1 MTSSPSP
8 FSNTSKFQV
17 LPTPT
22 TLLFTQPVNNNI
34 TINNIGNVAQ
44 NIRQTNTQNGTYI
57 HHQQQQQQ
65 QQQQQSM
72 SSGTITTPTNIVRL
86 NQTSLAQNQFGSQT
100 IWTNNPSQPSQKI
113 QYSMPIQK
121 EISSPVIQQQSSIL
135 PAKLVTQPVVRQT
148 VTAQQAPKFTEAQ
161 INDFVAKCRTF
172 LTTLLKLAEKQAP
185 EKLPMVRSCI
195 QDLLDGTIDPESF
208 TQRLHTL
215 YKSQPHTSL
224 VPFFKLALPHMRQM
238 VKNTFGRPI
247 TIELLEKLNLP
258 SSKSIPTAT
267 AAITPTTTSRVVVNP
282 SLLTQQ
288 STSGIQQPLLY
299 TTVQPQQKINLL
311 QQTSQSGLFSSTAS
325 LLGQQ
330 QQLQQQARAQI
341 NITGIRPIVASVS
354 PSSNTNLLSGQQ
366 QIQPVSQT
374 IIQPSDS
381 ILQRTFLSPSAT
393 HPQPQ
398 IITVNHQ
405 SIRTEIVTSQ
415 STSLI
420 NTTSFQQPQT
430 QIQIQPK
437 ITIKH
442 DDESTDDIHGNNGL
456 LTAAAAPAD
465 DRHTRH
471 IAHDSRLLPASI
483 LRRHFDHLIK
493 KDKRSEGGHVTI
505 HDDSVLALISHA
517 TEERLKYIIEQ
528 IKSTS
533 QLRGTIST
541 QSQQANNDS
550 EDINQKQAET
560 IHIDGLVHKRKF
572 EENTKR
578 DSKVTGRNSSA
589 LNLNKK
595 FKLKRH
601 PCRANIR
608 DLIIIMEN
616 DKHLQRSSLLFKA
629 LDKYS

>member
-1 MTSSPSP
+1 MTSSSSP
-8 FSNTSKFQV
+8 FSNTTKFQV

-34 TINNIGNVAQ
+34 TINNIGNAAQ

-57 HHQQQQQQ
+57 HH

-86 NQTSLAQNQFGSQT
+86 NQTSLTQNQFGSQT
-100 IWTNNPSQPSQKI
+100 IWTNNPSQSSPKI

-121 EISSPVIQQQSSIL
+121 EIPSPVIQQQSSIL
-135 PAKLVTQPVVRQT
+135 PTKLVTQPVVRQT
-148 VTAQQAPKFTEAQ
+148 VTAQQAPKFTDAQ

-258 SSKSIPTAT
+258 SSKSTPTTT
-267 AAITPTTTSRVVVNP
+267 AATTPTTTSRVVVNP

-311 QQTSQSGLFSSTAS
+311 QQNSQSGLFSSTAS

-393 HPQPQ
+393 HHQPQ

-415 STSLI
+415 PTSLI
-420 NTTSFQQPQT
+420 NTASFQQPQA

-437 ITIKH
+437 ITIKN

-456 LTAAAAPAD
+456 LTAAAAPVD

-471 IAHDSRLLPASI
+471 IAHDSRLLTAPV
-483 LRRHFDHLIK
+483 LRRRFDHLIK
-493 KDKRSEGGHVTI
+493 KDKRSEGGNITI

-528 IKSTS
+528 IKSIS

-541 QSQQANNDS
+541 QVTQNQQTNNDS

-560 IHIDGLVHKRKF
+560 IHIDGLAHKRKF

-578 DSKVTGRNSSA
+578 DSKVTRRNSSV

-601 PCRANIR
+601 PSRANIR
-608 DLIIIMEN
+608 DLIIIMES
-616 DKHLQRSSLLFKA
+616 DKHLKRSSLLFKA
-629 LDKYS
+629 LDRSS